1 MIQVRGLT
9 KVFPGGPKAVD
20 GLDLAVSQGE
30 IFGLLGPNG
39 AGKTTAIRTLS
50 TLCGFDS
57 GEVRVAGFDVDREP
71 EKVRQ
76 AIGVVAQ
83 NTGID
88 YFLTGRENLEL
99 QGHLYRMKKAEIKSR
114 IDELAKYFE
123 LEGSLDRQVAG
134 YSGGMR
140 RKLDIATALIHH
152 PQLVFLDE
160 PTLGLDIKSRKMLW
174 TYIEKL
180 NKEMGLTIL
189 LTTHYLE
196 EADKLA
202 HRVAIINGGKIRAV
216 GTADELK
223 SSIAGDALTL
233 NLEQQDWAA
242 EQFVHALKQ
251 TDYVRDSL
259 WEGARKLHLYITNGA
274 ESVPKITEL
283 AGQYKVHILTLSLSR
298 PSLDDVFL
306 KYTGSSLEDVGE
318 SSGDEW
324 WKQWAGKGGSSKWQ
338 KKWAQSQGEDGG
350 EGGWGQWSAE
360 EIAEWQK
367 QQGQAGTESAG
378 SAPDGTQT
386 GGWGQ
391 WSAEEVAEWQRQQAQ
406 QGQATTTET
415 VDSPPSEDVQE
426 SGSGWGQWS
435 AEEIAE
441 WHRQKNPAAKPAA
454 EGTGAAA
461 WGQWSAEEIAKWQK
475 QQKPPAAEPEAP
487 PADTAQSST
496 GGWGQWSA
504 EEVAEWHRQRNQSA
518 EQDPSQSDR
527 PDWND
532 DMKAGSQKK

>member
-20 GLDLAVSQGE
+20 GLDLSVSKGE

-39 AGKTTAIRTLS
+39 AGKTTAIRALS

-57 GEVRVAGFDVDREP
+57 GDVRVAGFDVDREP
-71 EKVRQ
+71 EKVRR

-99 QGHLYRMKKAEIKSR
+99 QGHLYRMKKPEIRGR
-114 IDELAKYFE
+114 IAELAKYFE
-123 LEGSLDRQVAG
+123 LEGSLDRQVAT

-174 TYIEKL
+174 NYIEKL

-202 HRVAIINGGKIRAV
+202 YRVAIINGGKIRAV
-216 GTADELK
+216 GTPDELK

-233 NLEQQDWAA
+233 SLEQQNWAA
-242 EQFVHALKQ
+242 QQFVHALKQ

-259 WEGARKLHLYITNGA
+259 WEGNKLHLYIVNGA

-283 AGQYKVHILTLSLSR
+283 AGQYGVHILTLSLSR

-306 KYTGSSLEDVGE
+306 KYTGTSLDEVGE

-338 KKWAQSQGEDGG
+338 KKWAQGQGDEGG

-367 QQGQAGTESAG
+367 QQQGAESAG
-378 SAPDGTQT
+378 AGDGAQPGTT
-386 GGWGQ
+386 GG
-391 WSAEEVAEWQRQQAQ
+391 AEA
-406 QGQATTTET
+406 G
-415 VDSPPSEDVQE
+415 
-426 SGSGWGQWS
+426 GGWGQWS

-441 WHRQKNPAAKPAA
+441 WHRQKDQTQTKPAV
-454 EGTGAAA
+454 ESGATAGQGG
-461 WGQWSAEEIAKWQK
+461 WGQWSADEIAQWQT
-475 QQKPPAAEPEAP
+475 QQQQPAAAP
-487 PADTAQSST
+487 SGQAAPAGT

-504 EEVAEWHRQRNQSA
+504 EEAAEWHRQRNQSA
-518 EQDPSQSDR
+518 DQDPSQSAR
-527 PDWND
+527 PDWKD
-532 DMKAGSQKK
+532 DVKAGAHKP

>member
-1 MIQVRGLT
+1 MIQVHGLT

-20 GLDLAVSQGE
+20 GLDLSVSKGE

-39 AGKTTAIRTLS
+39 AGKTTAIRALS

-57 GEVRVAGFDVDREP
+57 GDVRVAGFDVDREP
-71 EKVRQ
+71 EKVRR

-99 QGHLYRMKKAEIKSR
+99 QGHLYRMRKPEIRDR
-114 IDELAKYFE
+114 IAELAKYFE
-123 LEGSLDRQVAG
+123 LEGSLDRQVAT

-174 TYIEKL
+174 NYIEKL

-202 HRVAIINGGKIRAV
+202 YRVAIINGGKIRAV
-216 GTADELK
+216 GTPDELK

-233 NLEQQDWAA
+233 SLEQQNWAA
-242 EQFVHALKQ
+242 QQFVHALKQ

-259 WEGARKLHLYITNGA
+259 WEGNKLHLYIVNGA

-283 AGQYKVHILTLSLSR
+283 AGQYAVHILTLSLSR

-306 KYTGSSLEDVGE
+306 KYTGSSLDEIAD

-324 WKQWAGKGGSSKWQ
+324 WKQWAGKGGGSSKWQ
-338 KKWAQSQGEDGG
+338 KKWAQAQGGEGG

-360 EIAEWQK
+360 EIAEWHRQKDQPQTKPAVESGAAGGQGGWGHWSAEEIAQWQTQQK
-367 QQGQAGTESAG
+367 QPAEAAPSRDAAQASTA
-378 SAPDGTQT
+378 
-386 GGWGQ
+386 GWGQ
-391 WSAEEVAEWQRQQAQ
+391 WSAEEA
-406 QGQATTTET
+406 
-415 VDSPPSEDVQE
+415 
-426 SGSGWGQWS
+426 
-435 AEEIAE
+435 
-441 WHRQKNPAAKPAA
+441 
-454 EGTGAAA
+454 
-461 WGQWSAEEIAKWQK
+461 
-475 QQKPPAAEPEAP
+475 
-487 PADTAQSST
+487 
-496 GGWGQWSA
+496 
-504 EEVAEWHRQRNQSA
+504 AEWHRQRNQSA
-518 EQDPSQSDR
+518 DQDPSQSDR
-527 PDWND
+527 QDWKD
-532 DMKAGSQKK
+532 DVKAGAHKP